1 MDDDSRLI
9 RANALYE
16 RAVFGGDAE
25 ALPAADRELDG
36 VEADLSLARGRVLHA
51 RFLAER
57 QDDPGELALFERAAE
72 PYQRLGDVS
81 GEGEA
86 TFWVGCLHEV
96 VRSDSDL
103 AGRHIAV

>member
-1 MDDDSRLI
+1 MDDDSRLV

-51 RFLAER
+51 RFLAAW
-57 QDDPGELALFERAAE
+57 QDDISRCDQRRRRPRSCADRLVATGRSAHDRLVRA
-72 PYQRLGDVS
+72 YCG
-81 GEGEA
+81 
-86 TFWVGCLHEV
+86 
-96 VRSDSDL
+96 RSL
-103 AGRHIAV
+103 LVTTAGT